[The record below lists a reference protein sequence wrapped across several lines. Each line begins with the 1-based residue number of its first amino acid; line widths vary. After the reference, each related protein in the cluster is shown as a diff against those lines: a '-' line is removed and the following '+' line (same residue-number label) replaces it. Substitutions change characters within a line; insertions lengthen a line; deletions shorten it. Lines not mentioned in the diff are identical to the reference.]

1 MRKRSGRKPRF
12 AAVPNETIDDAANL
26 DFMALGLLNVLLR
39 HQDGWEITLPEIG
52 AKYGYGRDAMA
63 GAMGL
68 LQVARYVVKVRMMS
82 VVGNQWSTEVC
93 VYDTPATDAEVAA
106 LIAEVERLKEVRRA
120 QIIQPTAAAIANATK
135 RRAKLQ
141 PKRHRSPS
149 ITVPRVTENPDSGAT
164 CGNEASGQA
173 SPDCRDSRESGD
185 PALFKKTVGKK
196 KGEDE
201 ALAARSGGDV
211 RRTSTSGSSAREA
224 EGGCAASGKDSPAPS
239 KKQPKHSR
247 QELDLVAA
255 VRRYFPQELAVP
267 DIPAVSD
274 AVLKALATGEPDS
287 RTVEQLGSRIETR
300 WHTHGWAMKVLEGEE
315 IKSPVGVA
323 INLVRAYGRGDKWG
337 CANPRCEAGAD
348 VDTGAECNVCPERL
362 EARKAARQHERAQDG
377 QQAPVRPPAVPHA
390 APVPEPRSRVIP
402 LRNCDQ
408 CDHAFRSPEP
418 GLCPGCRE
426 DAALRAQQPSNA
438 PF

>member
-106 LIAEVERLKEVRRA
+106 LLAEVERLKEVRRA
-120 QIIQPTAAAIANATK
+120 QIIQPTAAAIANAMK

-149 ITVPRVTENPDSGAT
+149 IVVPRVTENPDSGAT
-164 CGNEASGQA
+164 CGNEASGQVG
-173 SPDCRDSRESGD
+173 PDCRDSRESGD

-201 ALAARSGGDV
+201 ALAARSGGDG
-211 RRTSTSGSSAREA
+211 RRPSDRSNAGARE
-224 EGGCAASGKDSPAPS
+224 GGFAASDKDSPAPS

-274 AVLKALATGEPDS
+274 AVLKALATGQPDS
-287 RTVEQLGSRIETR
+287 RTVEQLGARIETR
-300 WHTHGWAMKVLEGEE
+300 WYTHRYAMKLLEGEKIE
-315 IKSPVGVA
+315 SPVGVA
-323 INLVRAYGRGDKWG
+323 IDLVRAYGRDDKWG
-337 CANPRCEAGAD
+337 CANPRCEVGKDAD
-348 VDTGAECNVCPERL
+348 TEADCPTCPERL
-362 EARKAARQHERAQDG
+362 EARKAARSHDRAQEAADS
-377 QQAPVRPPAVPHA
+377 PVRPAASSPASAVPEQRPAVA
-390 APVPEPRSRVIP
+390 RVQMCQE
-402 LRNCDQ
+402 CDRG
-408 CDHAFRSPEP
+408 FRSPEP
-418 GLCPGCRE
+418 GLCRDCRE
-426 DAALRAQQPSNA
+426 DAATRAQQPANA

>member
-106 LIAEVERLKEVRRA
+106 LLAEVERLKEVRRA
-120 QIIQPTAAAIANATK
+120 QIIQPTAAAIANAMK
-135 RRAKLQ
+135 RRTKLQ
-141 PKRHRSPS
+141 PKRHRSPN

-164 CGNEASGQA
+164 CENEASGQVG
-173 SPDCRDSRESGD
+173 PDCRDSRESGD

-201 ALAARSGGDV
+201 ALAARSGGDG
-211 RRTSTSGSSAREA
+211 RRPSDRSNPAER

-274 AVLKALATGEPDS
+274 AVLKALATGQPDS
-287 RTVEQLGSRIETR
+287 RTVEQLGARIETR
-300 WHTHGWAMKVLEGEE
+300 WYTHGWAMRLLNGEKVS
-315 IKSPVGVA
+315 SPVGAA
-323 INLVRAYGRGDKWG
+323 IDLVRAYGRDDKWG
-337 CANPRCEAGAD
+337 CANPRCEAGKDAD
-348 VDTGAECNVCPERL
+348 TEADCPTCPERL
-362 EARKAARQHERAQDG
+362 EARKAARGNERTQDASD
-377 QQAPVRPPAVPHA
+377 APVQSVAST
-390 APVPEPRSRVIP
+390 VPEQRPAAVRMQ
-402 LRNCDQ
+402 NCPE
-408 CDHAFRSPEP
+408 CDRGFRASEP
-418 GLCPGCRE
+418 GLCRDCRE
-426 DAALRAQQPSNA
+426 DAVDRAQQPTNA